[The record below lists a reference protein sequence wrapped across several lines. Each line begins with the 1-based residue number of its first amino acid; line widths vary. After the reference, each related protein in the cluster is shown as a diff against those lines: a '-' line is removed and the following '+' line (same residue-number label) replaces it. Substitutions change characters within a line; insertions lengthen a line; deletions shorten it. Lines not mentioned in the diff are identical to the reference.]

1 MALKDDRPPTFEE
14 ALAPLVERLVAKYI
28 QRHVAPPGWLAHTAS
43 PLGRARTAALCRSG
57 RLPGVR
63 LQGTKL
69 WLIRSTDLEA
79 FIAANTAPAGAG
91 STASAPATEDDVV
104 RELDRALAKAGK
116 RRRVR

>member
-1 MALKDDRPPTFEE
+1 MALKDERAPTFED

-43 PLGRARTAALCRSG
+43 PLGRERTAALCRSG

-69 WLIRSTDLEA
+69 WLIRATDLDA
-79 FIAANTAPAGAG
+79 FIAANTSPLGPLAGAPQ
-91 STASAPATEDDVV
+91 ASDDVE
-104 RELDRALAKAGK
+104 RELDRALAKTGK
-116 RRRVR
+116 RRRG